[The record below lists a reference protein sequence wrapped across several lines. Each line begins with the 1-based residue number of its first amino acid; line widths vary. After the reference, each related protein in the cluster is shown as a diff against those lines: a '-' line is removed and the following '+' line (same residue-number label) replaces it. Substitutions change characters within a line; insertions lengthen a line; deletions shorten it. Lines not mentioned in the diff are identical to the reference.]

1 MKELNIN
8 TKVGIVG
15 SGTMGMGIAQVA
27 ATFGHNVFLYD
38 INKDALENAK
48 QKLINLFNRLV
59 QKNKFTGDEAGS
71 ILNKIN
77 FVNDLNRLN
86 ECGFIVEAV
95 TENLEVK
102 QRLFTSLEKIVQTET
117 VLATNT
123 SSLSIT
129 SIASSCK
136 DYSRIIGTHFFNPP
150 PLMPLV
156 EVVPGLLTSEE
167 ITGAVIKLMNDWKK
181 IPVIAKD
188 TPGFIVNRVARP
200 FYGEAL
206 RILEEG
212 IADAATIDRAMKV
225 VGKFKLGPF
234 ELMDLIGNDVNYKVT
249 ETVFEQFYFD
259 PRYKPSITQKR
270 MIEANLLG
278 RKTGRGFYD
287 YSENAVHPEPNKDE
301 NLAIEI
307 FFRIL
312 SMLINEAAD
321 AVFMNIA
328 AVEEIDL
335 AMTKGVNYPKGL
347 LRWADE
353 IGIEKVVKRLNLL
366 NEVYGEDRYRVSPL
380 LKRMAKQK
388 QKFYNS

>member
-1 MKELNIN
+1 VKELNKN

-38 INKDALENAK
+38 ISKDALENAK

-59 QKNKFTGDEAGS
+59 QKNKLAGEEAES

-77 FVNDLNRLN
+77 FVNDLTRLN
-86 ECGFIVEAV
+86 ECGFIIEAV

-102 QRLFTSLEKIVQTET
+102 QKLFTSLEKIVQTET

-129 SIASSCK
+129 SIASCK
-136 DYSRIIGTHFFNPP
+136 VYNRIIGTHFFNPP

-167 ITGAVIKLMNDWKK
+167 ITRAVKNLMNSWKK

-212 IADAATIDRAMKV
+212 IADVATIDRAMKEI
-225 VGKFKLGPF
+225 GKFKLGPF

-259 PRYKPSITQKR
+259 PRYKPSVFQKR
-270 MIEANLLG
+270 MVEANLLG
-278 RKTGRGFYD
+278 RKTGKGFYD
-287 YSENAVHPEPNKDE
+287 YSGNAMVPEPNKDE
-301 NLAIEI
+301 NLAIEL

-328 AVEEIDL
+328 TVEEIDL

-347 LRWADE
+347 LQWADE

-366 NEVYGEDRYRVSPL
+366 YENYGEDRYR
-380 LKRMAKQK
+380 
-388 QKFYNS
+388 

>member
-1 MKELNIN
+1 VKELNKN

-27 ATFGHNVFLYD
+27 ATFGHNVFLYE
-38 INKDALENAK
+38 ISKDALENAK

-59 QKNKFTGDEAGS
+59 QKNKLAGKEAES

-77 FVNDLNRLN
+77 FVNDPNQLN

-102 QRLFTSLEKIVQTET
+102 QKLFTSLEKIVQTET

-129 SIASSCK
+129 SIASACK
-136 DYSRIIGTHFFNPP
+136 KKERVIGTHFFNPA
-150 PLMPLV
+150 PLMQLV
-156 EVVPGLLTSEE
+156 EVVPGLLTNKETTQKVKE
-167 ITGAVIKLMNDWKK
+167 LIIEWGKTAVT
-181 IPVIAKD
+181 VKD

-206 RILEEG
+206 RIMEEG
-212 IADAATIDRAMKV
+212 IADVVTIDWAMKEI
-225 VGKFKLGPF
+225 GKFKLGPF

-249 ETVFEQFYFD
+249 ETVFKQFYFD
-259 PRYKPSITQKR
+259 PRFKPSTTQKR
-270 MIEANLLG
+270 MVEAGLLG
-278 RKTGRGFYD
+278 KKSGKGFYN
-287 YSENAVHPEPNKDE
+287 YTETKTALKPNKDKSLGE
-301 NLAIEI
+301 KI
-307 FFRIL
+307 FLRIL

-321 AVFMNIA
+321 AVFMNVA
-328 AVEEIDL
+328 TVNDIDL

-347 LRWADE
+347 LGWADE
-353 IGIEKVVKRLNLL
+353 IGIDRIVKRLNLL
-366 NEVYGEDRYRVSPL
+366 YENYNEERYRISPL
-380 LKRMAKQK
+380 LKKMAAEGLR
-388 QKFYNS
+388 FYN